1 MEEPRPILTIA
12 ILLCCVTLLVW
23 VGVPG
28 HIRNGRSSPKNGCI
42 NNLRLIDAAKQ
53 EWALEHGKT
62 NSDVPTWAEIR
73 SYFGRGGVVVL
84 KCPSDGTYT
93 LGALS
98 NLPTCSIPGHVLPA
112 LTQQN

>member
-62 NSDVPTWAEIR
+62 NSDIPTWTDVGP
-73 SYFGRGGVVVL
+73 YLGRPGSAL
-84 KCPSDGTYT
+84 PTCPSGGIYT
-93 LGALS
+93 LGAVS
-98 NLPTCSIPGHVLPA
+98 NNPTCSIP
-112 LTQQN
+112 